1 VPFRGVSWLANNS
14 RHCNEFNEERRAG
27 SYQFRRYRPRIEEIG
42 WSLRAS
48 TKMAN
53 IHTLG
58 GSSLN
63 KDVIVFYYYESV
75 LEVIV
80 GGGRVGID
88 HTEWDLEVSCYS
100 IAGKASHT

>member
-1 VPFRGVSWLANNS
+1 MNLMKKGGQVAINFDAIGQEL
-14 RHCNEFNEERRAG
+14 RRSDGADDE
-27 SYQFRRYRPRIEEIG
+27 YPHIG
-42 WSLRAS
+42 WKL
-48 TKMAN
+48 
-53 IHTLG
+53 I
-58 GSSLN
+58 N